1 MTNYAVFKIIIL
13 SKMRKLLIP
22 VLMLLV
28 VSGATAQNNT
38 VPGKTDI
45 VQQEYLKPEE
55 VPNSLYILPQYPDFN
70 SVEFLNDQ
78 FQYYKGK
85 SLRNTERGAKA
96 ISDATLDGLYGMNN
110 AFGEVFGTEITLEN
124 TPEIFTL
131 VRSIGRDAGGIA
143 PKKAKNYYN
152 RPRPFVF
159 FNDHTS
165 TPEKE
170 DHMRDSGSYPSGH
183 TCYGF
188 AAALILAEINP
199 EHQNEIIKRGYEIGQ
214 SRKIVGAHYN
224 TDIQAGYIVAAA
236 SVAALHSN
244 DAFQKQLAKAKAEFA
259 KLKKAGKIKPSAA
272 ELK

>member
-1 MTNYAVFKIIIL
+1 MTNFAVFKIIIL

-22 VLMLLV
+22 VLMLLA

-96 ISDATLDGLYGMNN
+96 ITDATLDGLYGMNN

-199 EHQNEIIKRGYEIGQ
+199 VFSPIQLIFFFNSISHFLPFPVGTGEAEVAGGGAAVRTGEHPDAGFKGVGD
-214 SRKIVGAHYN
+214 IV
-224 TDIQAGYIVAAA
+224 V
-236 SVAALHSN
+236 
-244 DAFQKQLAKAKAEFA
+244 
-259 KLKKAGKIKPSAA
+259 
-272 ELK
+272 